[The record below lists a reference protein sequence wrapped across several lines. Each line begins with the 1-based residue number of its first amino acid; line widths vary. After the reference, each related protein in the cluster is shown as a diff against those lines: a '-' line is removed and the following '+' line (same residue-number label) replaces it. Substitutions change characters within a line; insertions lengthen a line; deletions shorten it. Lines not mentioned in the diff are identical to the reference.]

1 MSEYEHLKCDLDI
14 MRVANALLT
23 TSALQSV
30 WTDIFAFPTTDCRL
44 TKDGEVLTNC
54 QTVYSLHENRV
65 FPSET
70 DFGWKYAIFGIEILF
85 IPLKTI
91 QIHQY
96 TAEKG
101 SDSTRQYLLKN
112 D

>member
-1 MSEYEHLKCDLDI
+1 
-14 MRVANALLT
+14 MRFRYYARCKRATRNIRIANADGRTFLH
-23 TSALQSV
+23 
-30 WTDIFAFPTTDCRL
+30 FPRL
-44 TKDGEVLTNC
+44 IAGLPKTGEVLTNC

-85 IPLKTI
+85 IPLTTI

>member
-1 MSEYEHLKCDLDI
+1 MIYGVTNRENFRFMALEQKIRPSAFATRMFEYKHLKCDLDT

-65 FPSET
+65 FPPET
-70 DFGWKYAIFGIEILF
+70 VFG
-85 IPLKTI
+85 
-91 QIHQY
+91 
-96 TAEKG
+96 
-101 SDSTRQYLLKN
+101 
-112 D
+112 